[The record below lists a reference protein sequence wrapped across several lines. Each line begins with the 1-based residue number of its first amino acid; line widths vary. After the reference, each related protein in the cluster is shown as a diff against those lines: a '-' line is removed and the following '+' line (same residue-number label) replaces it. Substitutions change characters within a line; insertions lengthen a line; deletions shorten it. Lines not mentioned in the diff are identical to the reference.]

1 MNAARRSALPQ
12 HPSRRQTPNARGN
25 RSRAAF
31 ASAGTHTPSNSVRQN
46 VTKFNANPQR
56 LTVAK
61 PYTTAAQTL
70 TLSQHPTPAWL
81 RTIAFLQR
89 GSDLV
94 TFLLVIATLTVYSW
108 TVYTQQHWAKEYRK
122 LETLQRNERNLT
134 TANEAMKDQLAQEAE
149 KPATGLVTPN
159 QVNTIVLQPAP
170 QRSLQIDPTPKAALT
185 SESTPPLG
193 Y

>member
-12 HPSRRQTPNARGN
+12 HPSRRPAPNARGN

-31 ASAGTHTPSNSVRQN
+31 SSAGMNTRSNAVQQKVAKLN
-46 VTKFNANPQR
+46 TNPQR
-56 LTVAK
+56 FTAAN
-61 PYTTAAQTL
+61 PYTTSAQTL
-70 TLSQHPTPAWL
+70 TLSQQPSPAWL
-81 RTIAFLQR
+81 RMIVFLQR

-94 TFLLVIATLTVYSW
+94 TFLLVFVTLTVYSW

-134 TANEAMKDQLAQEAE
+134 TANEAIKDQLAQEAE

-159 QVNTIVLQPAP
+159 KVNTIVLQPAP
-170 QRSLQIDPTPKAALT
+170 QRSLQIDPTPKAALA
-185 SESTPPLG
+185 SESTTPLG